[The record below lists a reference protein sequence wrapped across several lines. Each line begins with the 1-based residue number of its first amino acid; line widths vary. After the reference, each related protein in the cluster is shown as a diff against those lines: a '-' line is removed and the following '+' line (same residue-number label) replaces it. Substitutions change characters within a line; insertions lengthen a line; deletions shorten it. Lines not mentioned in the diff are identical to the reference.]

1 MEEIKIG
8 DELTVM
14 YSLSV
19 GDKIIR
25 EYESGT
31 IIVGNKS
38 NLIGLNKY
46 INPFIGKNSDEL
58 LGTKTIIEII
68 PEEGYGLTDK
78 SKIGA
83 IPKKLVSEEVSV
95 GDNIDL
101 SFKNGEIIKGIVK
114 SENEDTF
121 IVDCNHPLVGKELT
135 VDIKFVEI
143 K

>member
-19 GDKIIR
+19 GDNIIR
-25 EYESGT
+25 EYDSGT

-58 LGTKTIIEII
+58 LGTKTIIQII